1 MMRAYCK
8 GGHIVARDC
17 VTDHGQGV
25 TVDHHGQRVGVA
37 SGFQTAGGIIL
48 LDDRLTTSESS
59 QELEVLASATP
70 GLEPGQRV
78 VVYIGGDD
86 GSISATGIS
95 AFLSFDGQEAAI
107 VPERFVWAVVRD
119 GELIPRLDVLLVER
133 DDAVMRRYAFNDSP
147 IHPPDALLATGAA
160 AANRDNPQESGARP
174 RDSVTLQYA
183 RVVRAGP
190 DVRDDQLG
198 RGAVVAFSP
207 SYMCT
212 ALVRLVRGLDG
223 QYTRRYYALVSSA
236 EIFFVV
242 GE

>member
-1 MMRAYCK
+1 MRAYCK
-8 GGHIVARDC
+8 NGHIVARDC
-17 VTDHGQGV
+17 VTDHAEGV

-37 SGFQTAGGIIL
+37 TGFPTAGGIIL

-59 QELEVLASATP
+59 QELEVVSSATP

-86 GSISATGIS
+86 GGISANGIS
-95 AFLSFDGQEAAI
+95 AFLSFDGVESAI
-107 VPERFVWAVVRD
+107 VPSRFVWAVVKD

-133 DDAVMRRYAFNDSP
+133 DDAAMRKYAFNGSP
-147 IHPPDALLATGAA
+147 ILPPDSLLATGAA
-160 AANRDNPQESGARP
+160 AANRENPQESGARP

-183 RVVRAGP
+183 RVVRVGP
-190 DVRDDQLG
+190 DVRDEGLG

-207 SYMCT
+207 SFMCT
-212 ALVRLVRGLDG
+212 ALVRNVRGLDG
-223 QYTRRYYALVSSA
+223 KYVRKDYALVSSK
-236 EIFFVV
+236 EVFFVV